1 MLINVILIMILAVC
15 VATDVRKRKIYNKV
29 IFPSLIA
36 AFVLNTAMGGFSGFG
51 ESIIGFLVGLVL
63 LLIPYILGG
72 MGAGDV
78 KLMALIG
85 ALKGY
90 AFVLESFVYM
100 ALIGG
105 LLAIMVIIMRG
116 GFKKS
121 LGIGMPYGVAIA
133 GGAVVALLMDVTLL

>member
-1 MLINVILIMILAVC
+1 MLINFILLIILAVC
-15 VATDVRKRKIYNKV
+15 VVTDIRKRKIYNKV
-29 IFPSLIA
+29 IFPALA
-36 AFVLNTAMGGFSGFG
+36 VAFISSIILDGLSGLG
-51 ESIIGFLVGLVL
+51 TSTIGFLVGFIL

-90 AFVLESFVYM
+90 EFVIESFIYT

-105 LLAIMVIIMRG
+105 VLAIGVIIIRG

-121 LGIGMPYGVAIA
+121 LGVGMPYGVAIA
-133 GGAVVALLMDVTLL
+133 GGAILALLMDVTFI

>member
-1 MLINVILIMILAVC
+1 MLINVILLVILAVC
-15 VATDVRKRKIYNKV
+15 VVTDVRKRKIYNKV
-29 IFPSLIA
+29 IFPSLVA
-36 AFVLNTAMGGFSGFG
+36 AFVLNTAMGGLSGFG
-51 ESIIGFLVGLVL
+51 ESIIGFSVGLAL

-78 KLMALIG
+78 KLLALVG

-90 AFVLESFVYM
+90 EFVLESFIYT

-105 LLAIMVIIMRG
+105 LLAVVVIMTRG
-116 GFKKS
+116 GFRMS
-121 LGIGMPYGVAIA
+121 LGVGMPYGVAIA